1 MALHWIWF
9 ALAVVA
15 LIGEAVTGTFYV
27 LMIAVGLFVG
37 GVLALAGA
45 PLWMELTGAAFTTL
59 LLLWLVYRWRGQKV
73 NAQASASV
81 NLDVGRHVTVDR
93 WRPDGTARVWYRGA
107 HWEAE
112 LEVGSTDQRAN
123 GPHEIVALEGSL
135 LVIRPLQQPVP
146 QDSTKE
152 TS

>member
-59 LLLWLVYRWRGQKV
+59 LLLWLVYRFRGQKV
-73 NAQASASV
+73 NAQANSAV
-81 NLDVGRHVTVDR
+81 NLDVGRHITVDR

-112 LEVGSTDQRAN
+112 LAPGSGDQRVS

-135 LVIRPLQQPVP
+135 LVIRPLSQSAP

-152 TS
+152 SS